1 MKAKLLMS
9 ISAALFLSTGFAY
22 KETTHADISRF
33 AVQNSVMNGSEG
45 RLLDLGL
52 GASASDPRFA
62 LPTSA
67 WFGYPMSLTVQQL
80 VMLGAR
86 NEDHGKRS
94 KHHFYDPQQG
104 GVGLRFILGDPSPE
118 WALEDTDED
127 SGQFTSWKDARAFL
141 RDALVAGSA
150 SERAGKLARV
160 FESLGHVVHHIQDM
174 HQPQHVRN
182 DIHCDDT
189 PFFFFIFPLSQGC
202 DSLFVPGFIYRPS
215 AYEQYVWEQGIPPMA
230 GYPIPDFASFAVP
243 RDFWARDG
251 KGGAEFTSHNFV
263 SAGSNFIL
271 DISSEPIVIRSEAK
285 HPLPRGEDARL
296 VDADINDPSVV
307 RRVTS
312 PTPMI
317 GQIAFVETPVIDRYV
332 ASFSAPNARTS
343 TLSIWYDALALVTG
357 EVVTTPMPVFT
368 LNSVNYQA
376 AMERLVPR
384 AAAYSTAMLNYFF
397 RGRIEIGLP
406 DDGVFSVIDHAV
418 TNAAGQGFKKLK
430 VKLRNATAPG
440 VKPDGTSVQQE
451 MPAGKLTAIAK
462 YIVNPCY
469 QPDLL
474 GEYDGGPID
483 FVTAIT
489 RNGCTLEDYFG
500 GIEEIAVSAEL
511 AGQSLDRE
519 EAQEVTF
526 DFSQQPIP
534 IDAHDLSLQIVYEG
548 VLGNEQDAVVV
559 SGRNLSE
566 PTYISLINGSDYFGI
581 DGELY
586 TPEEIR
592 ARADLRSRIG
602 AVNIDPEPLVNV
614 TMSVAGMPIAGVGT
628 LPAKGHHRIAVLTD
642 AEFQAP
648 ETGPAPIQ
656 VEIRSRFSS
665 GPLGITTLVGPPIR
679 NQLARAPATLAGISI
694 ERRGITSWMSL
705 YRFKQLAGSVITAEK
720 IDALPPMDPTCFDGA
735 NWSCV
740 PSPAPIEVAS
750 Q

>member
-1 MKAKLLMS
+1 MTKDPAASKAWLVVVIGLGIS
-9 ISAALFLSTGFAY
+9 GVSAAY
-22 KETTHADISRF
+22 EPVTHGIFSDQ
-33 AVQNSVMNGSEG
+33 AVQQSSLGDADAG
-45 RLLDLGL
+45 ILKTLGL
-52 GASASDPRFA
+52 GSSVDDKAFLLPSTFPFRLTLTPMRLIRF
-62 LPTSA
+62 
-67 WFGYPMSLTVQQL
+67 GVEQ
-80 VMLGAR
+80 
-86 NEDHGKRS
+86 EDEGNRPLN
-94 KHHFYDPQQG
+94 HFYDPQNG
-104 GVGLRFILGDPSPE
+104 GRPLTYNALDLIGIPLGKASPH
-118 WALEDTDED
+118 WALEDGEEIEEQWF
-127 SGQFTSWKDARAFL
+127 SYKDTQETLRRAL
-141 RDALVAGSA
+141 KSPTKTERDRYLG
-150 SERAGKLARV
+150 LT
-160 FESLGHVVHHIQDM
+160 FEGLGHVIHHLQDM
-174 HQPQHVRN
+174 AQPQHVRN
-182 DIHCDDT
+182 DAHCDKL
-189 PFFFFIFPLSQGC
+189 F
-202 DSLFVPGFIYRPS
+202 SLCLVGEYRPS
-215 AYEQYVWEQGIPPMA
+215 AYEAYTRQKSAGLALTMA
-230 GYPIPDFASFAVP
+230 RSVDYGTFALP
-243 RDFWARDG
+243 RQFWVNEG
-251 KGGAEFTSHNFV
+251 KGIAEFTSRNFV
-263 SAGSNFIL
+263 TVRTNFSNWHDEFTADPDYVL
-271 DISSEPIVIRSEAK
+271 PGAANIVIEKRDITELLGPVGAEQ
-285 HPLPRGEDARL
+285 PLSGE
-296 VDADINDPSVV
+296 IW
-307 RRVTS
+307 
-312 PTPMI
+312 
-317 GQIAFVETPVIDRYV
+317 FVGTPVKDAYV
-332 ASFSAPNARTS
+332 FSETLNARTATFS
-343 TLSIWYDALALVTG
+343 IFDRDLESAGPWKTMSLNRFNYEAAHAFLLS
-357 EVVTTPMPVFT
+357 
-368 LNSVNYQA
+368 
-376 AMERLVPR
+376 R
-384 AAAYSTAMLNYFF
+384 AVGYSTGLLNYFF

-418 TNAAGQGFKKLK
+418 TNAAGQGFEKLK

-440 VKPDGTSVQQE
+440 VRPDGTSVQQE

-483 FVTAIT
+483 FVSAIT

-511 AGQSLDRE
+511 TGQSLGRE

-548 VLGNEQDAVVV
+548 VLGSEQDAIVV

-648 ETGPAPIQ
+648 EDGPAPIQ

-679 NQLARAPATLAGISI
+679 NQLARAPATLTGISI

-740 PSPAPIEVAS
+740 PSPAPIDVAS